1 MRKDI
6 EIPIAENVY
15 VAAVNE
21 WDENFLSKDWYVY
34 LINNR
39 LTPIEGI
46 IIVSKGYKNDTKTS
60 TLRRSLEWLDGES
73 YQKIELITE
82 ELVAIENEFFVTF
95 FADKKLYERRFI
107 FEPYTIA
114 EKNAAPLP
122 ILESEGILAK

>member
-6 EIPIAENVY
+6 EIPIAENVF

-21 WDENFLSKDWYVY
+21 WDDNFLSKHWYVY

-39 LTPIEGI
+39 PTPIEGI
-46 IIVSKGYKNDTKTS
+46 IIVSKGYKNETKTS
-60 TLRRSLEWLDGES
+60 ILRRSLEWLDGES

-82 ELVAIENEFFVTF
+82 ELIAVENEFFVTF
-95 FADKKLYERRFI
+95 FADQKLYERRFI

-114 EKNAAPLP
+114 EKNNAALP
-122 ILESEGILAK
+122 VLENEGVLAK

>member
-6 EIPIAENVY
+6 EIPIAKDVY

-21 WDENFLSKDWYVY
+21 WDENFLSKNWYVY

-39 LTPIEGI
+39 PTPIKGI
-46 IIVSKGYKNDTKTS
+46 IIVSKGYKNETKTS
-60 TLRRSLEWLDGES
+60 ILRRSLEWLDGES

-82 ELVAIENEFFVTF
+82 ELIAIENEFFVTF

-114 EKNAAPLP
+114 EKNNAALP
-122 ILESEGILAK
+122 VLESEGILAK